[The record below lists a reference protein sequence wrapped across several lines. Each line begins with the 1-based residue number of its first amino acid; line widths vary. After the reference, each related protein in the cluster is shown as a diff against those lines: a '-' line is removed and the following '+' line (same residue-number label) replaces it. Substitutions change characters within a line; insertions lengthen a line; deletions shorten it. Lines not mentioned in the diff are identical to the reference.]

1 MRALPDVKFN
11 FKLRDLMQRPT
22 IAGLLGLEVP
32 AFTQS
37 NALLALNRTNV
48 RKPYGHYSASMRDWE
63 PFLIISPWPG
73 NSRISELSTGF
84 PAGCWAIPHT
94 GMTRLSRWRK
104 TIRKSSG
111 ACSRRGLIT

>member
-37 NALLALNRTNV
+37 NVLLALNRTNV
-48 RKPYGHYSASMRDWE
+48 QETVRPLFCIHAGLGTVFDYQ
-63 PFLIISPWPG
+63 PWPG
-73 NSRISELSTGF
+73 NSRISEPSTG
-84 PAGCWAIPHT
+84 PCRMLGQ
-94 GMTRLSRWRK
+94 SR
-104 TIRKSSG
+104 TPG
-111 ACSRRGLIT
+111 